1 MLASEN
7 AAGGSSGPAAAAVMF
22 AASVCRLRVDASFHR
37 NQPSSAEKKRLCAA
51 DALLLSV
58 VLMPA
63 THAPARTD
71 THTVFMAAITL
82 AGLNISIRES
92 EGMTRTC
99 LSRQRRL
106 QLPSRVDFMP
116 NLAGNIQ

>member
-7 AAGGSSGPAAAAVMF
+7 AAGGSAGPAAAAAMF

-63 THAPARTD
+63 THTPARTD
-71 THTVFMAAITL
+71 THTVFHGTNYFGWAEHIHQ
-82 AGLNISIRES
+82 RE
-92 EGMTRTC
+92 
-99 LSRQRRL
+99 
-106 QLPSRVDFMP
+106 
-116 NLAGNIQ
+116 